1 VRVSKASGSAENF
14 LQSPPILGGRDSDT
28 ALEQAVELLPGFQS
42 KMVRDLLQFV
52 MEVEEQLLRLPHLP
66 QGGLAEKTR
75 LRGTWRLAESGS
87 TRLLATSRQGNMPG
101 AGCEQPH

>member
-52 MEVEEQLLRLPHLP
+52 MEV
-66 QGGLAEKTR
+66 
-75 LRGTWRLAESGS
+75 
-87 TRLLATSRQGNMPG
+87 
-101 AGCEQPH
+101 